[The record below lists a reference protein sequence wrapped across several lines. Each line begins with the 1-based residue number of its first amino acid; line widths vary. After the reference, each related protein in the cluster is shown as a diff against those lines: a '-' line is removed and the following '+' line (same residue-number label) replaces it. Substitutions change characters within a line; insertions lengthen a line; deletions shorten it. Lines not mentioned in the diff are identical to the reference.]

1 MDFWNICFIP
11 SSEVSTLIVLHPL
24 DHVAEPLVVLQEVLG
39 EAAVAGVES
48 LGLGTE
54 YDYKVDTFN
63 WIYFAS
69 IKTLKRILCVLLYCT
84 WLLVAV

>member
-1 MDFWNICFIP
+1 M
-11 SSEVSTLIVLHPL
+11 
-24 DHVAEPLVVLQEVLG
+24 LQEVLG

-69 IKTLKRILCVLLYCT
+69 IKTLKPYCVYCT